1 MRILLVNISFSYK
14 FQSGINPVLFRTYEI
29 LKEQGHDV
37 YIFSD
42 DIRPF
47 YDENYK
53 YTNYFCKAT
62 PFLTKQNTITDLKL
76 IIKSIYN
83 KEAEIKISKLLK
95 EIKPDLVHIHST
107 LDLSFSILKP
117 IKEKKIPIIYTFHD
131 MSLLCPASLY
141 SKNTENCNLC
151 KGYNLF
157 SCIKKKCVN
166 GKYLISSIIAMKGI
180 AERYLGALKDID
192 LYLTVSDASKNYA
205 VNMNI
210 DENKIKVL
218 PNFINK
224 EIMNNSIPDYSKN
237 TKYFLYAGGSSKIK
251 GIDTLLNTIKQLPE
265 NIEFH
270 LAGIGN
276 FKDINDFIIRNKLK
290 NIKIKGQ
297 LSFKEL
303 QEEYKN
309 CIAVI
314 IPSEWFETFGMINIE
329 AAVYGKPSISSDMGG
344 LPEVVE
350 NNKTGLIFEAG
361 NIESLKEC
369 ILKYWNNRDLVIEHG
384 KNANE
389 KVKKVYCEDRYFKEL
404 KKIYEDVLNNKQIIK
419 TID

>member
-1 MRILLVNISFSYK
+1 MKILLINVSFSYE
-14 FQSGINPVLFRTYEI
+14 FQSGINPILFRTYEI

-47 YDENYK
+47 YDEDYK
-53 YTNYFCKAT
+53 YTNYFCKS
-62 PFLTKQNTITDLKL
+62 TICYKSDKILKKINF
-76 IIKSIYN
+76 IIKSAYN
-83 KEAEIKISKLLK
+83 IEAKRKITKLLN

-107 LDLSFSILKP
+107 MDISFSILKP
-117 IKEKKIPIIYTFHD
+117 IKQMKIPVIYTFHD

-166 GKYLISSIIAMKGI
+166 GKYLTSTIIAMKAM

-192 LYLTVSDASKNYA
+192 LYLAVSNASKNYA
-205 VNMNI
+205 VSMNI
-210 DENKIKVL
+210 NENKIKVL

-224 EIMNNSIPDYSKN
+224 EIMNNSNPNYSKD

-251 GIDTLLNTIKQLPE
+251 GIDTLLNVIKQLPE

-270 LAGIGN
+270 FAGIGN
-276 FKDINDFIIRNKLK
+276 YKDINDFIIKNKLN
-290 NIKIKGQ
+290 NIKIKGH
-297 LSFKEL
+297 LSFKEM
-303 QEEYKN
+303 QKEYKN

-314 IPSEWFETFGMINIE
+314 MPSEWFETFGMINIE
-329 AAVYGKPSISSDMGG
+329 AAVFGKPSISSDMGG

-389 KVKKVYCEDRYFKEL
+389 KVKKVYCEDRYFNEL
-404 KKIYEDVLNNKQIIK
+404 KKIYEDVLNKRI
-419 TID
+419 